1 MASVADYKSIVPA
14 WCPGCG
20 DYGMLTALKK
30 ALVGLGLEP
39 WQVMVCSGIG
49 QAAKMPHYLKAN
61 VFNGLH
67 GRGLP
72 AATGAKIANH
82 ELTVVAVGGDGDMYG
97 EGGNHFIHALRR
109 NLNLTLLVMDNRI
122 YGLTKGQA
130 SPTSDLGIKTK
141 VQPNGVINYPMNP
154 LALAISQGCN
164 FVARS
169 FTGAGD
175 KLADVIQQGITH
187 RGFALID
194 VLQPCVSFN
203 KVNTHAWYQQRV
215 YDLNEDPNYDPTDF
229 HAALDKAY
237 EWGDRIPLGILYKNN
252 RPAYEEHWPVL
263 QKQPLVDQEV
273 DEKAVAA
280 ILSQYQ

>member
-1 MASVADYKSIVPA
+1 MVNIADYKSIVPA

-30 ALVGLGLEP
+30 ALVGLELEP
-39 WQVMVCSGIG
+39 RQVMVCSGIG

-97 EGGNHFIHALRR
+97 EGGNHFLHAIRR
-109 NLNLTLLVMDNRI
+109 NLNITLLVMDNRI

-141 VQPNGVINYPMNP
+141 VQPNGVINYPLNP
-154 LALAISQGCN
+154 LSLAISQGCN

-169 FTGAGD
+169 FTGSGDQLVEIIKAG
-175 KLADVIQQGITH
+175 IQH
-187 RGFALID
+187 PGFALID

-203 KVNTHAWYQQRV
+203 KINTHSWYQERI
-215 YDLNEDPNYDPTDF
+215 YHLSDDPAYDPLDK
-229 HAALDKAY
+229 HAAMDKAD
-237 EWGDRIPLGILYKNN
+237 EWGDRIPLGVIYKNN
-252 RPAYEEHWPVL
+252 RPSYEEQWPML
-263 QKQPLVDQEV
+263 KTQPLVDQALNE
-273 DEKAVAA
+273 DMVAS
-280 ILSQYQ
+280 ILAQYQ